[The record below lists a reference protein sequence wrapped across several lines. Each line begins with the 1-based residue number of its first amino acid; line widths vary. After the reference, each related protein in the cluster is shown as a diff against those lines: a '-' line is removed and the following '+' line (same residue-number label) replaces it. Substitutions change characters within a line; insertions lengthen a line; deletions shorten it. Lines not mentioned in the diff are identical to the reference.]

1 MNVFYI
7 TLHDRDEKKVGL
19 RNSFI
24 HTVGVYEV
32 YIFYNINICNE
43 STDVLRIIIIII
55 IIRAP
60 EVVHYSVVVIE
71 SPKHT

>member
-43 STDVLRIIIIII
+43 STNVIRIII

-60 EVVHYSVVVIE
+60 EVVHYSVVVIK